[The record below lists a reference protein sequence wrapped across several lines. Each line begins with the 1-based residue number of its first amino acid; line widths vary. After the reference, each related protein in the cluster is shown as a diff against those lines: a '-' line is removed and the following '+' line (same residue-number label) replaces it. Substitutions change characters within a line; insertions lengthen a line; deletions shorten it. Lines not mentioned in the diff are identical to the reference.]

1 MEAETVLTGVSSNIY
16 RVCCL
21 NIDTLNV
28 ESFRLLFLVVRP
40 MTVKIDTSFLIHQTI
55 PTLLQA
61 WRLNVRRKY
70 ASLII
75 VQDSQSE
82 WTILKFDSYFR
93 FHDHLILQEH
103 DDTTVRNWQKYVMR
117 NYRNRFHGSTMTNS

>member
-1 MEAETVLTGVSSNIY
+1 MNGIKAVEATETVLTGVSSDIY

-28 ESFRLLFLVVRP
+28 EYFRLLFLVVRP
-40 MTVKIDTSFLIHQTI
+40 ITAKLKIDTSFLIHQTILENI

-75 VQDSQSE
+75 VQVSG
-82 WTILKFDSYFR
+82 R
-93 FHDHLILQEH
+93 F
-103 DDTTVRNWQKYVMR
+103 
-117 NYRNRFHGSTMTNS
+117 